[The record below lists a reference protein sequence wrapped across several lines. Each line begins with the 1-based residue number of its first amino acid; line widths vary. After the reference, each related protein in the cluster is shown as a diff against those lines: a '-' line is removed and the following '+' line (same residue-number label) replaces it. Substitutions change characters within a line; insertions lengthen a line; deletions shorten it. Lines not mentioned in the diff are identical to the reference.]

1 MILDHP
7 ESEAIR
13 KVQPD
18 RSAFV
23 CRFFALEDVDR
34 PLARDTP
41 LSDSPAGFEVKNSL
55 PFDIDLVVTPI
66 F

>member
-1 MILDHP
+1 MISDHP

-23 CRFFALEDVDR
+23 CRFFALEDFLEVRLVD
-34 PLARDTP
+34 LATFLLFFIKSQGQVSADHDEGTRQC
-41 LSDSPAGFEVKNSL
+41 
-55 PFDIDLVVTPI
+55 
-66 F
+66 